1 LERANLGTLLRS
13 VALEGS
19 RKQGMAGGRH
29 ESKERLCFF
38 IIFEMEEIT
47 SCLCTDENHPMDME
61 KPIPQEREERNLG
74 RRFLIR

>member
-1 LERANLGTLLRS
+1 
-13 VALEGS
+13 
-19 RKQGMAGGRH
+19 
-29 ESKERLCFF
+29 
-38 IIFEMEEIT
+38 MEEIT